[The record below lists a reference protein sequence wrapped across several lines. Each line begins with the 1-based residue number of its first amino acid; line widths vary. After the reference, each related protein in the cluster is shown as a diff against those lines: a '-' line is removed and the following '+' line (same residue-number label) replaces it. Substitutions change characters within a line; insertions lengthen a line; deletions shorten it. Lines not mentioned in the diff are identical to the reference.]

1 MRGWS
6 GLKSRKR
13 PARLLDDVH
22 HNWEVEARVPDRYE
36 RLIHV
41 TLTFQERQRIE
52 LGVNASGEVVSRR
65 VIDAG

>member
-6 GLKSRKR
+6 GLKARKR
-13 PARLLDDVH
+13 PARLLDDIH
-22 HNWEVEARVPDRYE
+22 NNWELEARVPDRYE

-41 TLTFQERQRIE
+41 TLTFQEQRRIE

-65 VIDAG
+65 VIDD